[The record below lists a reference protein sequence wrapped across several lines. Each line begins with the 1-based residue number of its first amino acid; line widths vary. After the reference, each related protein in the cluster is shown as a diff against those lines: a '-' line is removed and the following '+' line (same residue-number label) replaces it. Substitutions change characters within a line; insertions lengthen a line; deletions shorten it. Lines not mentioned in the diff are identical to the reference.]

1 MRLQVIVV
9 LVYHQPDEAMC
20 QTYVVHYAVVRE

>member
-9 LVYHQPDEAMC
+9 LVYHQPDEVMC
-20 QTYVVHYAVVRE
+20 QTYVVHYTVVR